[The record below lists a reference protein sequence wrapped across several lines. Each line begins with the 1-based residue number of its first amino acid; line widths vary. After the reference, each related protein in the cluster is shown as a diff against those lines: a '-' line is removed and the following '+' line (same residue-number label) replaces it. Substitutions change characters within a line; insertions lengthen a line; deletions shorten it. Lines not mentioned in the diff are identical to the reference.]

1 MQNLSSVSM
10 LCKLNYCFNLLNRD
24 NLLLGRMPSCAFFF
38 QVLIAVNKAIV
49 NIGKDRENLS
59 ILTDY
64 DVVPLLI
71 DLVNTVR
78 VTFYLSE
85 LFILP
90 ETFLRCSHFS

>member
-1 MQNLSSVSM
+1 M
-10 LCKLNYCFNLLNRD
+10 LFV
-24 NLLLGRMPSCAFFF
+24 F
-38 QVLIAVNKAIV
+38 QVVIAVNKAIV

-78 VTFYLSE
+78 VPFYLSE
-85 LFILP
+85 LFFLP

>member
-10 LCKLNYCFNLLNRD
+10 LCKLKYCFTLLNCD
-24 NLLLGRMPSCAFFF
+24 NLLLCGMPSRAFFF

-78 VTFYLSE
+78 VPFFT
-85 LFILP
+85 
-90 ETFLRCSHFS
+90 

>member
-1 MQNLSSVSM
+1 MQNLSSVST
-10 LCKLNYCFNLLNRD
+10 LCKLKYWFTLLNCD
-24 NLLLGRMPSCAFFF
+24 NLLLGRMPSHAFFF

-64 DVVPLLI
+64 DAVPLLI

-78 VTFYLSE
+78 IPFY
-85 LFILP
+85 
-90 ETFLRCSHFS
+90 

>member
-1 MQNLSSVSM
+1 VQRRQSESADVVRSFVGGLELVT
-10 LCKLNYCFNLLNRD
+10 NLLRSD
-24 NLLLGRMPSCAFFF
+24 DK

-71 DLVNTVR
+71 DLVNTEDE
-78 VTFYLSE
+78 E
-85 LFILP
+85 LKRWLAEAIA
-90 ETFLRCSHFS
+90 T

>member
-1 MQNLSSVSM
+1 M
-10 LCKLNYCFNLLNRD
+10 L
-24 NLLLGRMPSCAFFF
+24 FFF

-78 VTFYLSE
+78 VPFYLRE

>member
-10 LCKLNYCFNLLNRD
+10 LCQLNYCFTLLNRD
-24 NLLLGRMPSCAFFF
+24 NLLLGRMLSCAFFF

-78 VTFYLSE
+78 VPFYLR
-85 LFILP
+85 FILP
-90 ETFLRCSHFS
+90 ETLL

>member
-1 MQNLSSVSM
+1 
-10 LCKLNYCFNLLNRD
+10 
-24 NLLLGRMPSCAFFF
+24 MPSRAFFF

-64 DVVPLLI
+64 DVAPLLI

-78 VTFYLSE
+78 VPFFT
-85 LFILP
+85 
-90 ETFLRCSHFS
+90 